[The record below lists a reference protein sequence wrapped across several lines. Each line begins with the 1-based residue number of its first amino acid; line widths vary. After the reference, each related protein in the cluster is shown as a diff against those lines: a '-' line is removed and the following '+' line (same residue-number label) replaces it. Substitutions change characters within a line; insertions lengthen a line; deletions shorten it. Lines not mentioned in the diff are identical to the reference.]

1 MPNTMIRKMYEDY
14 FEKALAAERNR
25 KPTDGM
31 FGIGNKPGDD
41 PCHMEFAVKL
51 EAALNEYAAEK
62 PASADVRGLLA
73 FMYSVPKSH
82 EEPKSVYWMLLAV
95 QGLTLQLI
103 PLLSPEDAAVLKKGY
118 AAQYR
123 RWERLPVQQQVLKAL
138 GQAAQ

>member
-31 FGIGNKPGDD
+31 FGIGKKPGDD
-41 PCHMEFAVKL
+41 PCHTEFAAEL

-62 PASADVRGLLA
+62 PASADVRALLA

-95 QGLTLQLI
+95 QGLTLPLI

>member
-1 MPNTMIRKMYEDY
+1 MPNTMIRKMYDDY

-31 FGIGNKPGDD
+31 FGIGKKPGDD
-41 PCHMEFAVKL
+41 PCHTEFAAEL

-62 PASADVRGLLA
+62 PASADVRALLA

-95 QGLTLQLI
+95 QGLTLPLI
-103 PLLSPEDAAVLKKGY
+103 PLLSPEDVAVLKKGY

>member
-1 MPNTMIRKMYEDY
+1 MPNTMIRKMYDDY

-31 FGIGNKPGDD
+31 FGIGKKPGDD
-41 PCHMEFAVKL
+41 PCHTEFAAEL

-62 PASADVRGLLA
+62 PASADVRALLA

-95 QGLTLQLI
+95 QGLTLPLI